1 MALKS
6 KFHTF
11 FKSLQAKLLSLKSFF
26 ANGDKLTLIDAK
38 FLGIVFLC
46 ALFYA
51 FSRQGHFVLYL
62 FRGILWNFAVFFVL
76 FYACSF
82 LGDKVFRI
90 VRSVIFWLVCA
101 VCLINAFL
109 FINFNG
115 LLDSDSF
122 QIFLATNTR
131 EASEFIAMY
140 VNAKTLLALFSIIAV
155 SLLAWL
161 FKFSFELSKRFCAL
175 LAGVCLVVLVQNTI
189 KSSFHH
195 SLQKT
200 QLFHTAQALIQGL
213 QTQNAYIK
221 AYKELD
227 EKMSVMLA
235 QKLANERERER
246 ERERETKI

>member
-1 MALKS
+1 M
-6 KFHTF
+6 
-11 FKSLQAKLLSLKSFF
+11 
-26 ANGDKLTLIDAK
+26 
-38 FLGIVFLC
+38 
-46 ALFYA
+46 
-51 FSRQGHFVLYL
+51 
-62 FRGILWNFAVFFVL
+62 L

-82 LGDKVFRI
+82 LGDKVFKT

-109 FINFNG
+109 LINFNG

-140 VNAKTLLALFSIIAV
+140 ANAKTLLALFSIIAV

-175 LAGVCLVVLVQNTI
+175 LAGVCLVILVQNTI

-200 QLFHTAQALIQGL
+200 QLSHGAGFDTRLADAKCVYQGL
-213 QTQNAYIK
+213 QRA
-221 AYKELD
+221 
-227 EKMSVMLA
+227 
-235 QKLANERERER
+235 
-246 ERERETKI
+246 

>member
-1 MALKS
+1 MALNS
-6 KFHTF
+6 KFHAF

-26 ANGDKLTLIDAK
+26 AKGDKLALIDAK

-51 FSRQGHFVLYL
+51 FSRQGHFALYL

-82 LGDKVFRI
+82 FGTRFFNI
-90 VRSVIFWLVCA
+90 ARSVVLWLVCV

-109 FINFNG
+109 LINFDG

-200 QLFHTAQALIQGL
+200 QLFRTAQVLIQGL

-227 EKMSVMLA
+227 EKMSAMLA
-235 QKLANERERER
+235 QKLTNER